1 VSQKQPKRITIFPQ
15 DVERLTGWS
24 PRSARRLLQEI
35 REYYHKKEWEI
46 LTLEEFCSYTKLTEE
61 QVRPFMSD

>member
-1 VSQKQPKRITIFPQ
+1 MEQKQPKRITIFSQ
-15 DVERLTGWS
+15 DIERLTGWS

-35 REYYHKKEWEI
+35 REYLGKKEEEI
-46 LTLEEFCSYTKLTEE
+46 LTITEFCGYTGLTEE

>member
-1 VSQKQPKRITIFPQ
+1 MKENQPKRITIFTH

-24 PRSARRLLQEI
+24 PRSARRMLQKI
-35 REYYHKKEWEI
+35 RKRLGKKENEI
-46 LTLEEFCSYTKLTEE
+46 LTLTEFCSCTGLKEE

>member
-1 VSQKQPKRITIFPQ
+1 MKENQLKRITIFTQ

-24 PRSARRLLQEI
+24 QRSARRMIQQI
-35 REYYHKKEWEI
+35 RDHLGKKDEEI
-46 LTLEEFCSYTKLTEE
+46 LTITEFCNYTGLKEE

>member
-1 VSQKQPKRITIFPQ
+1 MEQKRPKRITIFSQ
-15 DVERLTGWS
+15 DVENLTGWS

-35 REYYHKKEWEI
+35 REHLGKKEGEI
-46 LTLEEFCSYTKLTEE
+46 LTITEFCAYTALTEE

>member
-1 VSQKQPKRITIFPQ
+1 MKENQLKRITIFTQ

-24 PRSARRLLQEI
+24 QRSARRMLQQV
-35 REYYHKKEWEI
+35 REHLGKKDEEI
-46 LTLEEFCSYTKLTEE
+46 LTITEFCKYTGLKEE

>member
-1 VSQKQPKRITIFPQ
+1 MEKKHPKRITIFPQ
-15 DVERLTGWS
+15 DIENLTGWS

-35 REYYHKKEWEI
+35 REHLGKKKGEI
-46 LTLEEFCSYTKLTEE
+46 LTITEFCAHTGLKEE